1 MSVWQALADVRF
13 TPQKQTS
20 LNAFDMSA
28 LGRFC
33 CRSLLQV
40 FLVSDSVAVLRFAT
54 GAGHDGAAQ
63 SRSGTVFLFISPR

>member
-28 LGRFC
+28 LGQKRTFTPIVEFVYC
-33 CRSLLQV
+33 GAIIAKSCRS
-40 FLVSDSVAVLRFAT
+40 
-54 GAGHDGAAQ
+54 
-63 SRSGTVFLFISPR
+63 